1 MTWSKEMSLKFL
13 KLEVNATHNNLH
25 IEWPATFVTNSRI
38 LICYS

>member
-13 KLEVNATHNNLH
+13 KLEVNATHNLH